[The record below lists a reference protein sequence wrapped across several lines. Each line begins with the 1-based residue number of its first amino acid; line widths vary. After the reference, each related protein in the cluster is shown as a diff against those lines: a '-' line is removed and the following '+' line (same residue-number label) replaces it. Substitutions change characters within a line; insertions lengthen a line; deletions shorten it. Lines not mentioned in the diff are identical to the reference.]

1 MEARFIACCVVSVGV
16 AVSLHFVSGDWPSS
30 KVVSIDLLVTLIVSI
45 LGPGLISLMHN
56 IGMIR
61 RAWTILAWLWFA
73 LLIRHTI
80 LAVSLPNYVNRD
92 LAIASVAIWNS
103 SMISCMM
110 DLLCVLTDNHRG
122 SFDRFVGNRFV
133 VKKVEG
139 SIMRLSPST
148 IVAPKGCCAIC
159 MQALRPP
166 NRAASTRALSI
177 TRLRPRINAGNLKCH
192 GTSQV
197 LQTNCLHLFHVACI
211 AKWVRMSLNTSTC
224 PVCSRPIT
232 D

>member
-1 MEARFIACCVVSVGV
+1 MSVGV
-16 AVSLHFVSGDWPSS
+16 AASLHCVSGDWPSS
-30 KVVSIDLLVTLIVSI
+30 KVLSIDLLVTLIVSLI
-45 LGPGLISLMHN
+45 GPGFISLMHSV
-56 IGMIR
+56 GMIR
-61 RAWTILAWLWFA
+61 RAWTMLGLLWVA
-73 LLIRHTI
+73 LLIRQTV
-80 LAVSLPNYVNRD
+80 LALSLPEYVNRD

-103 SMISCMM
+103 SIICCMI
-110 DLLCVLTDNHRG
+110 DLVSVLGDNQRD
-122 SFDRFVGNRFV
+122 SYDRFAVDRFV

-148 IVAPKGCCAIC
+148 VVAPKGSCAIC
-159 MQALRPP
+159 MQVLRPP
-166 NRAASTRALSI
+166 NRAASSRSLSI

-232 D
+232 E